1 MSPRRTQNAS
11 GASKYPSP
19 HGPPVGEVTPNQ
31 NQDGSAWALNQ
42 PAPDNQN
49 PAQNGS
55 QTRGP
60 HAQNHAA
67 ILAVAEGNDEPLVVA
82 DHRGQHAIQHAA
94 MGIAPVAAGQMQ
106 AATQDRVVGGAVA
119 A

>member
-11 GASKYPSP
+11 RASKYPSP

-60 HAQNHAA
+60 HAQYYAA
-67 ILAVAEGNDEPLVVA
+67 ILAVVEGNDQLLAVA
-82 DHRGQHAIQHAA
+82 DHRGLHAIEHAA
-94 MGIAPVAAGQMQ
+94 MRIALVAAGQM
-106 AATQDRVVGGAVA
+106 
-119 A
+119 